1 MDTTNIIPSA
11 AGTASHTPV
20 IPQMRGSSTIP
31 PASRPNVRKRERT
44 ADTFP
49 FDNAVN
55 IAEVKLFKP
64 QNRKLYEKIVKPL
77 AAIR

>member
-1 MDTTNIIPSA
+1 MGIAN
-11 AGTASHTPV
+11 HTPV
-20 IPQMRGSSTIP
+20 TSKNLGSIKRK
-31 PASRPNVRKRERT
+31 AVINPNVRKKEII

-55 IAEVKLFKP
+55 IADVKLFKP
-64 QNRKLYEKIVKPL
+64 QNRKLYEKIVKPF